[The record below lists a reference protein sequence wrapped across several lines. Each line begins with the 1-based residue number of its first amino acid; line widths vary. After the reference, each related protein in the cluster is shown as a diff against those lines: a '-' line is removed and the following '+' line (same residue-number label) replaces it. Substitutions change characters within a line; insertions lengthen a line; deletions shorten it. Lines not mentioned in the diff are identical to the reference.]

1 MNDKMMDCVY
11 TTFDSQEVTCT
22 TGKVNWN
29 LEKVHELLDEQLEKN
44 WDDVVDDKN
53 IKDGKKFVAKLR
65 KEMNR
70 LQTVRKQI
78 KNQILNEYNEFEAD
92 VKSIDNKVS
101 EIENN
106 IRQQIKR
113 IEEREK
119 EEKFRKIKHE
129 YGMRL
134 SHFELTTNKSEF
146 ASFNDFYQGNMVN
159 KTYSFTQIEKDLNE
173 YFEKIKNDLEQ
184 LDNIALLSDISLEDL
199 QDTYKQTHNVNET
212 ISIHKS
218 AKQEEVIDK
227 FVQVRIE
234 LRESDLLKLYKLDW
248 VNVIQQYK

>member
-1 MNDKMMDCVY
+1 MDEKTMDCVY
-11 TTFDSQEVTCT
+11 TTFDSQEVSCT
-22 TGKVNWN
+22 AGKVEWN
-29 LEKVHELLDEQLEKN
+29 LDKVHELLDIQLEKN
-44 WDDVVDDKN
+44 WNDVVDDKN

-70 LQTVRKQI
+70 LQSVRKQI
-78 KNQILNEYNEFEAD
+78 KNQVLNEYNEFEAD

-113 IEEREK
+113 IEDREK
-119 EEKFRKIKHE
+119 EEKFGRIKDE

-134 SHFELTTNKSEF
+134 AHFELTTGQSEF

-173 YFEKIKNDLEQ
+173 YFEKVKNDLDQ
-184 LDNIALLSDISLEDL
+184 LDNIALLSDISLDDL

-212 ISIHKS
+212 ISIHRS
-218 AKQEEVIDK
+218 AKQEKEIETYK
-227 FVQVRIE
+227 QLRIE
-234 LRESDLLKLYKLDW
+234 VKESDLLRLYKLDW
-248 VNVIQQYK
+248 INVIQQY